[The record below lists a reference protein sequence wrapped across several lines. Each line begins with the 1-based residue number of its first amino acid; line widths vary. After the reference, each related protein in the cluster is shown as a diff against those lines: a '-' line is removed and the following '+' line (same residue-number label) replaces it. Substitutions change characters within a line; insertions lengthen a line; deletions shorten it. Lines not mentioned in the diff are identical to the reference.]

1 MDLPFLLP
9 AIHPVLLLAAA
20 LVLLPLL
27 MRSAWV
33 LSQRFDSSLLRVQ
46 PLPPWEGAAPQAD
59 TAMLAAL
66 QHWCREG
73 AGPARRPWW
82 RPWGAPVLQQP
93 LAVALWLDPEAR
105 HAATLEAACRSLDG
119 THLLEARSTA
129 AGLWLRLRVKLND
142 VCWWRTRQADDPWDC
157 GYLNYSPGHRA
168 QLRAFQPRRATLIV
182 LDPLLSLALPELVA
196 VLLEQA
202 PRAHALRL
210 LVQGPMEWEG
220 PLVRACQAAG
230 LPLQVFWL
238 GPTDSEPSTFSNPAG
253 LLDDDADF
261 DGGARGFAPTLPGE
275 MDEAGPGPAR
285 GFAPTQPAE
294 L

>member
-1 MDLPFLLP
+1 MDLASSLPAAYLLLLLP
-9 AIHPVLLLAAA
+9 VLILLL
-20 LVLLPLL
+20 LVL
-27 MRSAWV
+27 RSAWV
-33 LSQRFDSSLLRVQ
+33 LSRRFDGRLLRVQ
-46 PLPPWEGAAPQAD
+46 PLPPWERAAPQAD
-59 TAMLAAL
+59 SALLAAL
-66 QHWCREG
+66 QHWCQEG

-82 RPWGAPVLQQP
+82 RLFGAPELQRP
-93 LAVALWLDPEAR
+93 LAVALWLDPEGR

-119 THLLEARSTA
+119 SLRLQAGSRA

-142 VCWWRTRQADDPWDC
+142 LCWWRSRQADDPWDC
-157 GYLNYSPGHRA
+157 GYLAYSPGHRA
-168 QLRAFQPRRATLIV
+168 LLRAFQPRRATFIV

-230 LPLQVFWL
+230 LPLQVFWP
-238 GPTDSEPSTFSNPAG
+238 GPTDSEPETISDPAK
-253 LLDDDADF
+253 LLDDDADYE
-261 DGGARGFAPTLPGE
+261 ARTRGFAPTEPAE
-275 MDEAGPGPAR
+275 FDEAGRGPER

-294 L
+294 F